1 MWNWDQGRMDYFQYD
16 NLRTIARFAM
26 QNDLQSASPST
37 IRQLTGLDFA
47 APRNYHPWRNYA
59 RVFKLTLLVR
69 EQNGVAIPT
78 EVASL
83 LARDGVVT
91 CDEYMHFL
99 AEVTTSPSP
108 ALTGWSR
115 HGSVRY
121 PLCFALRYLLAK
133 VSCLNDSITP
143 INEII
148 GAYLHSNFVGD
159 ESDTDF
165 IGLLT
170 QNQPYAQFTRN
181 ISNDRIRQARES
193 IKFLCQIS
201 YLECNRNTVSVSL
214 GAEDAREIFDA
225 IGPITG
231 TREDDGNQEI
241 ARLATLFRDGSLHD
255 FFDYQE
261 TTISNEIDSGF
272 AVANKVRRSHIVI
285 ERNSGIRRRF
295 FASKPLTVCDAC
307 RLDTKRRYPWTDRVL
322 DLHHALPLSSG
333 TRVASQNGTLLDD
346 LIAICPTCHRAVH
359 RYYDKHLRKANRQ
372 DFTDRAEATRVYED
386 AKARIRAMPNG
397 S

>member
-1 MWNWDQGRMDYFQYD
+1 MWNWDQGHIEYFQYD

-26 QNDLQSASPST
+26 QHDIQNAPPST
-37 IRQLTGLDFA
+37 IRQLTGLDFP
-47 APRNYHPWRNYA
+47 APANYHPWRNYA

-69 EQNGVAIPT
+69 EQNGAAIPT
-78 EVASL
+78 EVANL

-91 CDEYMHFL
+91 CDEYIHFL
-99 AEVTTSPSP
+99 AEATTSPSP
-108 ALTGWSR
+108 ALRGWSG
-115 HGSVRY
+115 HENVRY

-133 VSCLNDSITP
+133 VSCLNTSITP

-148 GAYLHSNFVGD
+148 DAYLHSNFVGG

-165 IGLLT
+165 IGLLR
-170 QNQPYAQFTRN
+170 QQDIYSQLTRG
-181 ISNDRIRQARES
+181 IANDLIRQARES
-193 IKFLCQIS
+193 IKVLCQIS
-201 YLECNRNTVSVSL
+201 YLECNRNTISVSL
-214 GAEDAREIFDA
+214 SAEDAREIFDA
-225 IGPITG
+225 ISPITG
-231 TREDDGNQEI
+231 NRESDGNREI
-241 ARLATLFRDGSLHD
+241 ARLAALFRDGSLHD
-255 FFDYQE
+255 FFDYQD

-272 AVANKVRRSHIVI
+272 AEANKVRRSHIII

-295 FASKPLTVCDAC
+295 FASKPVTVCDAC

-333 TRVASQNGTLLDD
+333 TRVGSQRGTRLDD

-359 RYYDKHLRKANRQ
+359 RYYDKHLQEANRQ

-386 AKARIRAMPNG
+386 AKARIRANQNRP
-397 S
+397 